1 MLTAETVEKMK
12 LGIQPIN
19 DKVCMF
25 IESGLLWINSNTK
38 LNINIDDEKALQEL
52 PANVRLF
59 LCKYMDIMKL
69 RPGITSESI
78 SNLSQSFTTNIKDLL
93 WEAAEE
99 LLGDEMK
106 SGVAFVQ
113 ATKRW
118 RY

>member
-1 MLTAETVEKMK
+1 MLTAETVKKMK

-38 LNINIDDEKALQEL
+38 LNINIDDDNALQEL

-59 LCKYMDIMKL
+59 LCRYMDIMKL

-78 SNLSQSFTTNIKDLL
+78 SNLSQSFKTDTKDLL

-99 LLGDEMK
+99 LLGDEIK
-106 SGVAFVQ
+106 SGVTFVQ